1 MHTLNGTNSV
11 GKLIRDDISSGTN
24 GSDALTSVSF
34 IIASTLYLNL
44 LFSVVS
50 AEGDGRRNGEGVGGA
65 GKREENGSVK
75 LGVTPGESQVK
86 NGAVVIISFSW

>member
-1 MHTLNGTNSV
+1 MHEGGVEEGMGV
-11 GKLIRDDISSGTN
+11 GG
-24 GSDALTSVSF
+24 
-34 IIASTLYLNL
+34 
-44 LFSVVS
+44 
-50 AEGDGRRNGEGVGGA
+50 GGA